1 MSSGAFTLMLLVQL
15 SVTIIT
21 GFFFWKVLKTPPR
34 PEPDSY
40 DDNDNDPR

>member
-40 DDNDNDPR
+40 DDNDSDPR

>member
-21 GFFFWKVLKTPPR
+21 GFFFGEVLKTPPR

-40 DDNDNDPR
+40 DDNDSDPR